1 MRQADLDQI
10 TQMAEKTWLEVA
22 TSLGLS
28 AEVADQLVKREL
40 SGVLEDAAG
49 DRGGV
54 FFDEPLGTKWVKG
67 KTPSNADE
75 KAIMATIQSCSV
87 NYEREKVGLED
98 VMWLWDLSHV
108 ERFVEIRTINIIRYA
123 IFVHLVQSGATF
135 NSTEEA
141 AGKSAALV
149 QKYTPSYE
157 MCHPSYYKP
166 DPCHPLPYELSY
178 AVNNWYL
185 KTLAE
190 KGIEELAEMGGESDC
205 VNAEARRLRKASI
218 I

>member
-10 TQMAEKTWLEVA
+10 TQMAQKTWLEVA

-28 AEVADQLVKREL
+28 AEVAGQLLKREL

-75 KAIMATIQSCSV
+75 KAIMATIQACSV

-108 ERFVEIRTINIIRYA
+108 ERFIEIRTVNIIRYA
-123 IFVHLVQSGATF
+123 IFVHLLETGGSFESFEQGAK
-135 NSTEEA
+135 EV
-141 AGKSAALV
+141 GILV

-157 MCHPSYYKP
+157 MCHPSFYKP

-178 AVNNWYL
+178 SVNNWYL
-185 KTLAE
+185 QTLV
-190 KGIEELAEMGGESDC
+190 KNGLQGLSEMAGASDC
-205 VNAEARRLRKASI
+205 VNAEARRLRKAGKI
-218 I
+218 